1 MANDQTETSNQT
13 RSRMDGLS
21 GIDSNMHSLI
31 TLIVGTIIVF
41 TTLFILTISKQL
53 RLRQREATM
62 DDREAKS
69 KSAIKTLEFQ
79 ERIIHESQDSIG
91 RINQL
96 HVHEQSIR
104 TGATETAN
112 SVNFSAEHIK
122 RNQVGVDKT
131 PESIS
136 VEPKMRS

>member
-96 HVHEQSIR
+96 HVHE
-104 TGATETAN
+104 
-112 SVNFSAEHIK
+112 
-122 RNQVGVDKT
+122 
-131 PESIS
+131 
-136 VEPKMRS
+136 

>member
-1 MANDQTETSNQT
+1 
-13 RSRMDGLS
+13 MDGLS

-62 DDREAKS
+62 DHREAKS
-69 KSAIKTLEFQ
+69 KSAIKTLEFK

-96 HVHEQSIR
+96 HVHE
-104 TGATETAN
+104 
-112 SVNFSAEHIK
+112 
-122 RNQVGVDKT
+122 
-131 PESIS
+131 
-136 VEPKMRS
+136 